1 MMTKRIDFINLAG
14 MGKPILLLDTCS
26 FLDIIRDITRET
38 VTKSNVEASFHL
50 LRIAEEDNGLILL
63 MAEQVMHELN
73 DNESSVEDE
82 AKRSLV
88 KFKSQAIR
96 VNDVASLFGSQNNLD
111 VGHLD
116 AHVARAKSIL
126 KRWKDVSYFIP
137 QAKGITERAYL
148 RVTSARTPSRK
159 GKESMKD
166 CVVTETYLDVADK
179 LRSLGLTS
187 PIVFISSNTKDYYS
201 SNTQR
206 LSDDISDDFKKIN
219 INYAPNFGAAKYL
232 LGI

>member
-1 MMTKRIDFINLAG
+1 MMTKSVDFDNLVE
-14 MGKPILLLDTCS
+14 MGKPILCLDTCS

-38 VTKSNVEASFHL
+38 VTTSDVKASFHL
-50 LRIAEEDNGLILL
+50 LRKAEEDSGLIVL

-73 DNESSVEDE
+73 DNESNVECE
-82 AKRSLV
+82 AKRSLA

-96 VNDVASLFGSQNNLD
+96 VNEVASLFGSLNNFDL
-111 VGHLD
+111 GHLD
-116 AHVARAKSIL
+116 THVVKAMSIL

-137 QAKGITERAYL
+137 QAENIPKRAYL
-148 RVTSARTPSRK
+148 RVMSGRTPSRK

-166 CVVTETYLDVADK
+166 CVVTESYLDFAAK
-179 LRSLGLTS
+179 LRTLGLKS

-201 SNTQR
+201 SNTNH
-206 LSDDISDDFKKIN
+206 LSNDISDDFKEFN
-219 INYAPNFGAAKYL
+219 IDYAPNFGAAKFR